1 MFSRILT
8 PDTVLLV
15 KGPMKVDIHNEA
27 SILGKDVSDSTMI
40 CGKGKVWPIE
50 TKFSCEVVLLPL
62 GEKQN
67 DAGEFWICNRQEVGT
82 KIWED
87 IIHMVFR
94 DTAAKSILLLGPTDS
109 GKTTLSTYIINQ
121 AIKKGFRP
129 AIIDADIGQGDL
141 APPSAIG
148 CAVVENQILDLR
160 EVNSKYFRFVGSINP
175 TRNERLISLSVQ
187 SLLREMDAKNGDFHG
202 VDLVVINTDGY
213 VTGDGLH
220 CKIAIANLVQPETII
235 CLGENAPEF
244 CQQIGSRLWSE
255 KTPLLLSAKSSQAIR
270 PLIKLR
276 AERGRRRIEQFQRY
290 LADFG
295 RGGTTRSFSLRKTKF
310 IYKGLVYYRALVT
323 ASDRVILLRKNRTRT
338 IANASFANRF
348 VGLGRA
354 STVMGFGIISSI
366 DRQRIAIHT
375 NLADLDTIYLSN
387 ISISMQTW
395 KPYTIKD
402 YRKTRYFDSRA
413 QYLRRDQI
421 NRQ

>member
-40 CGKGKVWPIE
+40 CGDGKVWPIE

-94 DTAAKSILLLGPTDS
+94 GTAAKSILVLGPTDS

-187 SLLREMDAKNGDFHG
+187 SLLREMDAKNGDFLG

-220 CKIAIANLVQPETII
+220 CKIAIANLVQPDMII

-244 CQQIGSRLWSE
+244 CQQIRSRLWSE
-255 KTPLLLSAKSSQAIR
+255 KTPLLLSTKSSQVIR

-276 AERGRRRIEQFQRY
+276 AERGRRRTEQFQRY
-290 LADFG
+290 IADFG
-295 RGGTTRSFSLRKTKF
+295 RGGRTRSFSLRKTKF

-323 ASDRVILLRKNRTRT
+323 ASERVILLRKNRTR
-338 IANASFANRF
+338 ILASLVNRF

-366 DRQRIAIHT
+366 DRQKIAIHT

-402 YRKTRYFDSRA
+402 HRKTRYFDSRV
-413 QYLRRDQI
+413 QYLRRDQ
-421 NRQ
+421 NQ

>member
-15 KGPMKVDIHNEA
+15 KGPMKIDIHNEA
-27 SILGKDVSDSTMI
+27 SILGKDVSDSTII
-40 CGKGKVWPIE
+40 CGEGKVWPIE
-50 TKFSCEVVLLPL
+50 TKCSCEVVLLPF

-94 DTAAKSILLLGPTDS
+94 GTAAKSILVLGPTDS
-109 GKTTLSTYIINQ
+109 GKTTLSTYILNQ

-187 SLLREMDAKNGDFHG
+187 SLLREMDAKNGDFLG

-220 CKIAIANLVQPETII
+220 CKIAIANLVQPDMII

-244 CQQIGSRLWSE
+244 CQQIRSRLWSE
-255 KTPLLLSAKSSQAIR
+255 KPILLSIKSSQAIR

-290 LADFG
+290 IADFG
-295 RGGTTRSFSLRKTKF
+295 RAGRTRSFSLRRTKF

-323 ASDRVILLRKNRTRT
+323 ASERVVLLRKNRTRT
-338 IANASFANRF
+338 LANASLVNRF

-354 STVMGFGIISSI
+354 STVMGFGIISSKKKKK
-366 DRQRIAIHT
+366 IAIHT

-402 YRKTRYFDSRA
+402 HRKTRYFDSRA
-413 QYLRRDQI
+413 
-421 NRQ
+421 

>member
-94 DTAAKSILLLGPTDS
+94 GTAAKSILVLGPTDS

-187 SLLREMDAKNGDFHG
+187 SLLREMDSKNGDFHG

-220 CKIAIANLVQPETII
+220 CKIAIANLVQPEMII

-244 CQQIGSRLWSE
+244 CQQIRSRSWSE
-255 KTPLLLSAKSSQAIR
+255 KLLCC
-270 PLIKLR
+270 
-276 AERGRRRIEQFQRY
+276 
-290 LADFG
+290 
-295 RGGTTRSFSLRKTKF
+295 
-310 IYKGLVYYRALVT
+310 
-323 ASDRVILLRKNRTRT
+323 
-338 IANASFANRF
+338 
-348 VGLGRA
+348 
-354 STVMGFGIISSI
+354 
-366 DRQRIAIHT
+366 
-375 NLADLDTIYLSN
+375 
-387 ISISMQTW
+387 
-395 KPYTIKD
+395 
-402 YRKTRYFDSRA
+402 
-413 QYLRRDQI
+413 
-421 NRQ
+421 

>member
-40 CGKGKVWPIE
+40 CGNGKVWPIE

-62 GEKQN
+62 EEQN

-94 DTAAKSILLLGPTDS
+94 GTAAKSILVLGPTDS
-109 GKTTLSTYIINQ
+109 GKTTLSTYILNQ

-220 CKIAIANLVQPETII
+220 CKIAIANLVQPEMII

-244 CQQIGSRLWSE
+244 CQQIRSRLWSE

-270 PLIKLR
+270 PLTKLR

-290 LADFG
+290 VADFG
-295 RGGTTRSFSLRKTKF
+295 GGRTRSFSLRNTKF
-310 IYKGLVYYRALVT
+310 IYKGLVYYRALVA
-323 ASDRVILLRKNRTRT
+323 ASNSVILLRKNRSRT
-338 IANASFANRF
+338 IANASLVNRF

-366 DRQRIAIHT
+366 DRQKIAIHT
-375 NLADLDTIYLSN
+375 NLAHLDTIYLSN

-413 QYLRRDQI
+413 QYLRRDQ
-421 NRQ
+421 NQ